1 MNTTNASEAIPS
13 SQAFTLVGV
22 TYGLYGVGL
31 FLVWPVLI
39 GVMIAYVKRHDV
51 PELLSSH
58 YRWLI
63 HTFWWWLVAWTVII
77 GAMLSVMIPHAIE
90 IESAVETK
98 QYFNIPWELIG
109 AAVLGGLGIAIVWLW
124 VVYRL
129 IRGAV
134 RLSDGLAAPG
144 RAAS

>member
-13 SQAFTLVGV
+13 SQAFTIVGV
-22 TYGLYGVGL
+22 TYGLYGLGL
-31 FLVWPVLI
+31 LLLWPTLI
-39 GVMIAYVKRHDV
+39 GVVIAYVKRHDV

-63 HTFWWWLVAWTVII
+63 STFWWWLVAWIVII
-77 GAMLSVMIPHAIE
+77 GAMLTVMIPNAID
-90 IESAVETK
+90 IEAAVRSG

-109 AAVLGGLGIAIVWLW
+109 AALLGGLGVFIVWLW

-134 RLSDGLAAPG
+134 RLSDGRAAP
-144 RAAS
+144 

>member
-22 TYGLYGVGL
+22 TYGLYGLGL

-63 HTFWWWLVAWTVII
+63 NTFWWWLILWTVII
-77 GAMLSVMIPHAIE
+77 GAMLAVTIPNAIE
-90 IESAVETK
+90 IKSAVQSGQFFT
-98 QYFNIPWELIG
+98 IPWELLG
-109 AAVLGGLGIAIVWLW
+109 AGVFGGLGVLIVWLW

-129 IRGAV
+129 VRGAI
-134 RLSDGLAAPG
+134 RLSDGLGAP
-144 RAAS
+144 

>member
-13 SQAFTLVGV
+13 SQAFTMVGV
-22 TYGLYGVGL
+22 TYGLYGLGL
-31 FLVWPVLI
+31 LMLWPTLI
-39 GVMIAYVKRHDV
+39 GVVIAYVKRHDV

-63 HTFWWWLVAWTVII
+63 RTFWWWLVAWIVIL
-77 GAMLSVMIPHAIE
+77 GAMLTVMIPNAID
-90 IESAVETK
+90 IEGAVRSG

-109 AAVLGGLGIAIVWLW
+109 AAVLGGFGLLIVWLW

-134 RLSDGLAAPG
+134 RLSDGRSAP
-144 RAAS
+144 

>member
-13 SQAFTLVGV
+13 SQAFTMVGV
-22 TYGLYGVGL
+22 TYGLYGLGL
-31 FLVWPVLI
+31 LMLWPTLI
-39 GVMIAYVKRHDV
+39 GVVIAYVKRHDV

-63 HTFWWWLVAWTVII
+63 STFWWWLVAWIVIL
-77 GAMLSVMIPHAIE
+77 GAMLTVMIPNAID
-90 IESAVETK
+90 IEGAVRSG

-109 AAVLGGLGIAIVWLW
+109 AAVLGGFGLLIVWLW

-134 RLSDGLAAPG
+134 RLSDGRSAP
-144 RAAS
+144 

>member
-13 SQAFTLVGV
+13 SQAFTMVGV
-22 TYGLYGVGL
+22 TYGLYGLGL
-31 FLVWPVLI
+31 LMLWPTLI
-39 GVMIAYVKRHDV
+39 GVLIAYVKRHDV

-63 HTFWWWLVAWTVII
+63 RTFWWWLVAWIVIL
-77 GAMLSVMIPHAIE
+77 GAMLTVMIPNAID
-90 IESAVETK
+90 IEGAVRSG

-109 AAVLGGLGIAIVWLW
+109 AAVLGGFGLLIVWLW
-124 VVYRL
+124 VFYRL

-134 RLSDGLAAPG
+134 RLSDGRPAP
-144 RAAS
+144 

>member
-1 MNTTNASEAIPS
+1 M
-13 SQAFTLVGV
+13 VGV
-22 TYGLYGVGL
+22 TYGLYGLGL
-31 FLVWPVLI
+31 FLLWPALI
-39 GVMIAYVKRHDV
+39 GVVIAYVKRHDV

-63 HTFWWWLVAWTVII
+63 STFWWWLVAWTVMI
-77 GAMLSVMIPHAIE
+77 GAMFTVLIPNAMDID
-90 IESAVETK
+90 SAVRSG

-109 AAVLGGLGIAIVWLW
+109 AAVLGGLGLSIVWLW

-134 RLSDGLAAPG
+134 RLSDGRSAP
-144 RAAS
+144 